1 MVSRVVEDN
10 QCHHFGH
17 LARGPVSSVV
27 WCLSPHDTVVLA
39 PLLTAC
45 ANLSSGLVLLLSSL
59 FSFFLSWPFSPVCY
73 LPPPPLQPNAPVLA
87 ILPVIILL
95 LLMSLLPMP
104 LLLLPP
110 PLLYQHPPAAAATNG
125 LLIAGVAG
133 VHKGIIV
140 PSVPPFLSSS
150 PFLLRA
156 FSCFGISFILSF
168 FLFLRVIFLSFFLGS
183 FTASLSLEPLYP
195 FLFRLTPFLP
205 HSILFAFHFIIFW
218 IWSARFSNSFFCII
232 FSSFILRPL

>member
-45 ANLSSGLVLLLSSL
+45 ANVSSGLVLLLSSL
-59 FSFFLSWPFSPVCY
+59 FFSFFLSWPFSPVCY
-73 LPPPPLQPNAPVLA
+73 LPRPPLLPNAPVLA

-110 PLLYQHPPAAAATNG
+110 PLLYQPPAAATNG
-125 LLIAGVAG
+125 LLTAGVAG

-150 PFLLRA
+150 PFCCARSLVLK
-156 FSCFGISFILSF
+156 FLSF
-168 FLFLRVIFLSFFLGS
+168 FLSFFLYLRVIFLSFFLGS
-183 FTASLSLEPLYP
+183 FTASLSLDPLYP

-205 HSILFAFHFIIFW
+205 HSILFAFHFIIFS
-218 IWSARFSNSFFCII
+218 IWSARFSNSF
-232 FSSFILRPL
+232 

>member
-156 FSCFGISFILSF
+156 FSCFGVSFILSF
-168 FLFLRVIFLSFFLGS
+168 FLFFAGYLFILFPWILHC
-183 FTASLSLEPLYP
+183 FTLARPSLSIS
-195 FLFRLTPFLP
+195 F
-205 HSILFAFHFIIFW
+205 S
-218 IWSARFSNSFFCII
+218 SNSIS
-232 FSSFILRPL
+232 SSFDPFCVSFHYILDLVSTFFKLLFFV